1 MGKNQEKDELEEVE
15 TISREQAEKEMQS
28 AVEKLHSKQS
38 HGSPKKTSHSGTG
51 KGEPDEK
58 DELADVET
66 IPRQQAEK
74 EMHEAA
80 GKVKKDKKKG
90 S

>member
-1 MGKNQEKDELEEVE
+1 MDKNQEKDELEEVE

-28 AVEKLHSKQS
+28 AVEKLHSKQG
-38 HGSPKKTSHSGTG
+38 HGSSKKTSHSG

-58 DELADVET
+58 DEMADVET
-66 IPRQQAEK
+66 IPRKQAEK

>member
-38 HGSPKKTSHSGTG
+38 HGSPKKTSPSG
-51 KGEPDEK
+51 KDEPDEK

-66 IPRQQAEK
+66 IPRKQAEK
-74 EMHEAA
+74 EIHEAA
-80 GKVKKDKKKG
+80 SKVKKDKKKG

>member
-38 HGSPKKTSHSGTG
+38 HGSPKKTSHSE

-66 IPRQQAEK
+66 IPRKQAEK